1 MTSLLQLSGLVLRPL
16 FGGLQKSL
24 PSKEA
29 GAGVHS
35 VLVLL
40 VRHFTDHSQ
49 RLPRALHRSVERAW
63 EALDLALADATLWQ
77 TLRLLLGPAEVRG
90 FRRQVRELLDT
101 VPFDGLAADAAE
113 FRRRCRAELSA
124 ARAAG
129 RLTQGRLHP
138 EQLARQVGALARHAD
153 PTRLLDAEWEAV
165 AALARELE
173 ETGSPALGR
182 FLAWR
187 PLQGTSVLAA
197 AARYFFRRE
206 IEEDPKLLAGL
217 VYEQV
222 DHLANRQEAEFRRLG
237 DALAHQ
243 DELTQEVRADQQRLG
258 RRQARQGRRLR
269 EINDLLHQLLERCE
283 VQRAPDGRP
292 VLAPAP
298 DDAPATLEGS
308 LFGTAAQP
316 AAVQPTPTAEP
327 EFVDT
332 VFGRLPGATPPLSP
346 CTPAN
351 ACRQSVDRDGR
362 GQDRPGLPAGAW
374 R

>member
-1 MTSLLQLSGLVLRPL
+1 MPFLQLSGLVLRPL
-16 FGGLQKSL
+16 LGGLQKSL

-35 VLVLL
+35 VVVLL

-49 RLPRALHRSVERAW
+49 RLPRALHRSIERAW

-77 TLRLLLGPAEVRG
+77 TVRLLVGPAEVRG

-101 VPFDGLAADAAE
+101 VPLDSLATDGAG
-113 FRRRCRAELSA
+113 FRRRCRAELAA

-165 AALARELE
+165 AALAAELG
-173 ETGSPALGR
+173 ETGAPALGR

-187 PLQGTSVLAA
+187 PLQGTPVLAA

-222 DHLANRQEAEFRRLG
+222 DHLAKWQEAEFRRLG
-237 DALAHQ
+237 DTLARQ
-243 DELTQEVRADQQRLG
+243 DGLTQAVRAEQQRLA
-258 RRQARQGRRLR
+258 RQQARQGRRLQ
-269 EINDLLHQLLERCE
+269 EINDLLHRLLERCE
-283 VQRAPDGRP
+283 VQRAADGRP

-298 DDAPATLEGS
+298 DADPPSLEGS
-308 LFGTAAQP
+308 LFG
-316 AAVQPTPTAEP
+316 AVAPPDSPPPTPAAEP

-332 VFGRLPGATPPLSP
+332 VFGRLPPGGSVQTPLDKAGGGAHNALP
-346 CTPAN
+346 CRRAAPRTGP
-351 ACRQSVDRDGR
+351 
-362 GQDRPGLPAGAW
+362 
-374 R
+374 

>member
-1 MTSLLQLSGLVLRPL
+1 MTTFLQLSGMVLRPL

-49 RLPRALHRSVERAW
+49 RLPRALHRSIERAW

-77 TLRLLLGPAEVRG
+77 TFRLLLGPAEVRG

-101 VPFDGLAADAAE
+101 VPLDGLADDGAG
-113 FRRRCRAELSA
+113 FRRRCRAELAA
-124 ARAAG
+124 ARTAG
-129 RLTQGRLHP
+129 RLTGGRLHP
-138 EQLARQVGALARHAD
+138 EQLAHQVGALVRHAD

-165 AALARELE
+165 AALARDLE

-187 PLQGTSVLAA
+187 PLQGISVLAA

-222 DHLANRQEAEFRRLG
+222 DHLAKWQEAEFRHLAG
-237 DALAHQ
+237 ALTRQ
-243 DELTQEVRADQQRLG
+243 DEQTQEARTEQQ
-258 RRQARQGRRLR
+258 RQGRRLQ
-269 EINDLLHQLLERCE
+269 EINDLLHQLLQRYE
-283 VQRAPDGRP
+283 VQRAPDGGP
-292 VLAPAP
+292 VLAP
-298 DDAPATLEGS
+298 S
-308 LFGTAAQP
+308 
-316 AAVQPTPTAEP
+316 PTPAAEP
-327 EFVDT
+327 ECVDT
-332 VFGRLPGATPPLSP
+332 VFGRLPCPREMDWPSP
-346 CTPAN
+346 
-351 ACRQSVDRDGR
+351 
-362 GQDRPGLPAGAW
+362 PAGLRSSPGVAADGCPL
-374 R
+374 RAGSNECPPSSVTRS